1 MNVRVRLSR
10 SAKGEEG
17 CDVEEKEEYEGG
29 GGGVCSF
36 LIPTKESNGQSFP
49 VQANSDCGLLKCCN
63 RQGSIKAY

>member
-36 LIPTKESNGQSFP
+36 LIPTKESNGQLFP
-49 VQANSDCGLLKCCN
+49 AQANSNCGPLSSCN
-63 RQGSIKAY
+63 IQGAIKA